1 MILYG
6 KLDKLESEES
16 YKSLLS
22 NSHSG
27 PILVKGYDGAVRKF
41 DELGGL
47 RTKRHPRIGEF
58 EKAFNKPAFE
68 NALTEVMNF
77 LIKYFKR

>member
-6 KLDKLESEES
+6 KLDKLESDES
-16 YKSLLS
+16 YKKLLK
-22 NSHSG
+22 NNHSG
-27 PILVKGYDGAVRKF
+27 PISVKGYDGAVRKF

-47 RTKRHPRIGEF
+47 RTKHHPRVGEF
-58 EKAFNKPAFE
+58 EKAFNKSAFE

-77 LIKYFKR
+77 LAKNFKR